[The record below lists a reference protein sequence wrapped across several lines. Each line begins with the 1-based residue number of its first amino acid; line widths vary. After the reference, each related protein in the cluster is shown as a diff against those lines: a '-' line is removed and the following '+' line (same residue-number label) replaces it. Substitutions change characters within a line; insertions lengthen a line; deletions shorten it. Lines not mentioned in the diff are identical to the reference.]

1 MIVIIDYGIGNLAS
15 VFNMF
20 KKIGV
25 KDVVVSNDKDVITR
39 ATKLLLPGVGS
50 FDAGVTN
57 LENSGLIPILNK
69 RVVEEKV
76 PILGICL
83 GMQLLTKQSEEG
95 QKKGLGWIDAETI
108 KFNLDPALKLKV
120 PHMGWNYIKVKKN
133 NPLIDLETKNRFYF
147 VHSYYVKCFDESQ
160 SIATSNFGVDFT
172 CMVNK
177 DNIFGAQFHPEKS
190 LKFGMKLLENFSRL

>member
-15 VFNMF
+15 VLNMF

-25 KDVVVSNDKDVITR
+25 KDVCISNDQSVISE
-39 ATKLLLPGVGS
+39 ATKLILPGVGS
-50 FDAGVTN
+50 FDTGMTN
-57 LENSGLIPILNK
+57 LENSNLISILNQK
-69 RVVEEKV
+69 VLVEKV

-83 GMQLLTKQSEEG
+83 GMQLLTKRSEEG
-95 QKKGLGWIDAETI
+95 VKAGLGWIDAETI

-120 PHMGWNYIKVKKN
+120 PHMGWNYIKVLKE
-133 NPLIDLETKNRFYF
+133 NPLIDLQSKNRFYF
-147 VHSYYVKCFDESQ
+147 VHSYYVKCFDEKQ
-160 SIATSNFGVDFT
+160 TLATSHFGIDFT

-190 LKFGMKLLENFSRL
+190 LKFGMTLLENFAKI